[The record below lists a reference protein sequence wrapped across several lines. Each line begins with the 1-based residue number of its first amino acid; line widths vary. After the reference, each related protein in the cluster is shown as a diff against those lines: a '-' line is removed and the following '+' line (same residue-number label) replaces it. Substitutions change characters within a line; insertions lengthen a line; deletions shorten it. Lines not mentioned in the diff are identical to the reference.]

1 MANIIDTSFFVE
13 DIEIPNVAQAPI
25 RAKLENSIKLYEK
38 EVLISLLG
46 YPMWKDLF
54 ASGYVDGDAS
64 KWDKLVNGEE
74 FSFELN
80 GRTVTTYWEGLKG
93 LEKKSLIAY
102 YVYFMH
108 RRKEASYMSGI
119 GTEVKA
125 DTENSTMDDLHAKLV
140 YVWNEFIKMYG
151 DVCGDMDGFILNP
164 QHENGE
170 PSAYNYLLAKSSD
183 FTNWRFTVMGG
194 EINRFGI

>member
-1 MANIIDTSFFVE
+1 MANIIDTSFFVG

-46 YPMWKDLF
+46 YPMWKDLQANI
-54 ASGYVDGDAS
+54 ASPSGI
-64 KWDKLVNGEE
+64 WDKLINGEE
-74 FSFELN
+74 FSFTFN
-80 GRTVTTYWEGLKG
+80 GETITTYWEGLKG

-108 RRKEASYMSGI
+108 RRKEASYMAGV

-125 DTENSTMDDLHAKLV
+125 DTENSTMDDLHTKLV

-151 DVCGDMDGFILNP
+151 DVCGDMDGFVSNP
-164 QHENGE
+164 QHENME
-170 PSAYNYLLAKSSD
+170 PSAYNYILAKAAD
-183 FTNWRFTVMGG
+183 FTNWKFQPFGG